1 MSNGQNLEEKER
13 ERKVRRKIFYLIF
26 GALALISCGFLIWK
40 LSILILPIIVG
51 ALMAFLF
58 RPVKERF
65 EVRWL
70 PHEIQVLCSFAAI
83 GLVLFFA
90 FNTFRKHIPDEE
102 QKLEFKVRLKYKLN
116 DRYRQL
122 VAKSPEGK
130 TNAVTALLEKE
141 LGPLMDKMNQVLALN
156 AEERNL
162 FLKYAAG
169 YNGKPPI
176 QSKFVD
182 YFRANQ
188 TTGKYVIPEETAMG
202 AGAASPTAP
211 AAPAPTQP
219 PVAEEGTSLESK
231 FSAWILAPLI
241 FLFLGFDNG
250 QIRRFF
256 ISLVPN
262 RYFELSLTVLDRL
275 DDAIGRYL
283 RGTLMECFLVG
294 LTLALGLILLGIPLG
309 IAVAIGVVS
318 GLLNAIPFLGAVIAL
333 VIGVSYA
340 LIAEDVRPLIPGLN
354 PNDLALYVVILVVIA
369 HVLDDVV
376 FQPFVL
382 GGAVNVHPLVV
393 VIAIIAGS
401 LIMGLWGMLFAIPTV
416 VVVKTAVET
425 FFKELKDYRII

>member
-1 MSNGQNLEEKER
+1 MSNGQNFEEKER
-13 ERKVRRKIFYLIF
+13 ERKVRRRIFYLIF
-26 GALALISCGFLIWK
+26 GTLALISGGFLISK

-70 PHEIQVLCSFAAI
+70 PHEVQVLCSFAVI

-102 QKLEFKVRLKYKLN
+102 EKLEFKVRLKYKLN
-116 DRYRQL
+116 ERYRQL

-130 TNAVTALLEKE
+130 SNAVATLIEKE
-141 LGPLMDKMNQVLALN
+141 LGPLMDKLNQVLALN
-156 AEERNL
+156 PEERSL

-169 YNGKPPI
+169 YNGKPAI

-188 TTGKYVIPEETAMG
+188 TTGKYVIPEETPT
-202 AGAASPTAP
+202 GAASPTAP
-211 AAPAPTQP
+211 AAPAATQLP
-219 PVAEEGTSLESK
+219 AAEEGTSLESK

-256 ISLVPN
+256 IGLVPN

-294 LTLALGLILLGIPLG
+294 LTLTLGLILLGIPLG

>member
-1 MSNGQNLEEKER
+1 MSNVQDFEEKER
-13 ERKVRRKIFYLIF
+13 ERKVRRKVFYLTFATLALIF
-26 GALALISCGFLIWK
+26 GGFLLWK
-40 LSILILPIIVG
+40 LSSLILPIIVG
-51 ALMAFLF
+51 CLLALAF
-58 RPVKERF
+58 RPVKDRF
-65 EVRWL
+65 RIRWL

-83 GLVLFFA
+83 GVVLFFA
-90 FNTFRKHIPDEE
+90 FNTLRKHIPDEE
-102 QKLEFKVRLKYKLN
+102 QKLEFKVRLQYKLN
-116 DRYRQL
+116 EKYRQL

-130 TNAVTALLEKE
+130 SNPVAALLEKE
-141 LGPLMDKMNQVLALN
+141 VGPLMDKVNQVLTLN

-188 TTGKYVIPEETAMG
+188 TTGKYVIPEETP
-202 AGAASPTAP
+202 AGTASPTAP
-211 AAPAPTQP
+211 AAPTQP
-219 PVAEEGTSLESK
+219 PAAEEGTSLESK

-283 RGTLMECFLVG
+283 RGTLIECFLVG
-294 LTLALGLILLGIPLG
+294 LTLTLGLIVLGIPLG

-354 PNDLALYVVILVVIA
+354 PNDLALYVVILVVLV

-425 FFKELKDYRII
+425 FFKELKAYRII

>member
-1 MSNGQNLEEKER
+1 MSNDQNFEVKER
-13 ERKVRRKIFYLIF
+13 ERKVRRKIFYF
-26 GALALISCGFLIWK
+26 TFAGLALILGGFLIWE

-58 RPVKERF
+58 RPLKERF

-70 PHEIQVLCSFAAI
+70 PHELQVLCSFAAI

-102 QKLEFKVRLKYKLN
+102 QKLEFKVRLQYKLN
-116 DRYRQL
+116 ERYRQL

-130 TNAVTALLEKE
+130 SNAVAALLEKE
-141 LGPLMDKMNQVLALN
+141 LGPLMDRVNQALALN
-156 AEERNL
+156 REERDL

-188 TTGKYVIPEETAMG
+188 MTGKYVIPEEIPTS
-202 AGAASPTAP
+202 AASPTAP
-211 AAPAPTQP
+211 AATPPTQP
-219 PVAEEGTSLESK
+219 PAAEEGTSLESK

-283 RGTLMECFLVG
+283 RGTLIECFLVG
-294 LTLALGLILLGIPLG
+294 LTLTLGLILLGIPLG

-318 GLLNAIPFLGAVIAL
+318 GLLNAIPFLGTVIAL
-333 VIGVSYA
+333 VIGVGYA
-340 LIAEDVRPLIPGLN
+340 LIAENVRPLIPGLN
-354 PNDLALYVVILVVIA
+354 PNDLVWYVLILVVIT

-382 GGAVNVHPLVV
+382 GSAANVHPLVV
-393 VIAIIAGS
+393 IIAIIGGS

-416 VVVKTAVET
+416 VVVKTAVAT

>member
-1 MSNGQNLEEKER
+1 MSNGQDFEEKER
-13 ERKVRRKIFYLIF
+13 ERKIRRKVFYTILTTLAVIF
-26 GALALISCGFLIWK
+26 GGFLIWK

-51 ALMAFLF
+51 ALLAFLF
-58 RPVKERF
+58 RPVKDRF
-65 EVRWL
+65 RVRWL
-70 PHEIQVLCSFAAI
+70 PHELQVLCSFALI

-90 FNTFRKHIPDEE
+90 FNTLRKHIPDEE

-116 DRYRQL
+116 ERYRQL

-130 TNAVTALLEKE
+130 SNAVTPLIEKE
-141 LGPLMDKMNQVLALN
+141 AGPLMDKINQALELN
-156 AEERNL
+156 PEERNL

-169 YNGKPPI
+169 YNGKPLI

-188 TTGKYVIPEETAMG
+188 NTGEYVIPEKTPTS
-202 AGAASPTAP
+202 AASPTTLAVPAP
-211 AAPAPTQP
+211 AQPPAP
-219 PVAEEGTSLESK
+219 EEGTNLESK
-231 FSAWILAPLI
+231 ISAWILTPLI

-262 RYFELSLTVLDRL
+262 RYFELSLTVLDEL

-283 RGTLMECFLVG
+283 RGTLLECFLVG
-294 LTLALGLILLGIPLG
+294 LTLTLGLVLLGIPVG

-318 GLLNAIPFLGAVIAL
+318 GLLNAIPFLGTVIAL
-333 VIGVSYA
+333 VIGVGYA
-340 LIAEDVRPLIPGLN
+340 LIAENVTPLIPGLN
-354 PNDLALYVVILVVIA
+354 PNDLALYVLILVVIV

-382 GGAVNVHPLVV
+382 GSAANVHPLVV
-393 VIAIIAGS
+393 VIAIISGS

-416 VVVKTAVET
+416 VVIKTAVAT

>member
-1 MSNGQNLEEKER
+1 MSNGQDFEEKER
-13 ERKVRRKIFYLIF
+13 ERKIRRKISYLIF
-26 GALALISCGFLIWK
+26 GTLALISGGFLIWK
-40 LSILILPIIVG
+40 LSILILPIVVG
-51 ALMAFLF
+51 ALLAFVF
-58 RPVKERF
+58 RPVKDRF
-65 EVRWL
+65 RSRWL

-83 GLVLFFA
+83 GVVLFFA

-102 QKLEFKVRLKYKLN
+102 QKLEFKVRLQYKLN
-116 DRYRQL
+116 ERYRQL

-130 TNAVTALLEKE
+130 SNAVVPLIEKQ
-141 LGPLMDKMNQVLALN
+141 LGPLMDKVNQALTLKP
-156 AEERNL
+156 EERDL

-169 YNGKPPI
+169 YNRKPPI

-188 TTGKYVIPEETAMG
+188 VTGKYVIPEKPP
-202 AGAASPTAP
+202 AGAESPAAS

-219 PVAEEGTSLESK
+219 PAAEEGTSLESK

-256 ISLVPN
+256 IGLVPN

-275 DDAIGRYL
+275 DDAIGKYL
-283 RGTLMECFLVG
+283 RGTLLECFLVG
-294 LTLALGLILLGIPLG
+294 LTLTLGLLLLGIPLG
-309 IAVAIGVVS
+309 IAVAIGVIS
-318 GLLNAIPFLGAVIAL
+318 GLLNAIPFLGTVIAL
-333 VIGVSYA
+333 VIGVGYA
-340 LIAEDVRPLIPGLN
+340 LIAENIKPLIPGLN
-354 PNDLALYVVILVVIA
+354 PNDLALYVLILVVLV

-382 GGAVNVHPLVV
+382 GSAANVHPLVV

-416 VVVKTAVET
+416 VVVKTAVAT
-425 FFKELKDYRII
+425 LFKELKDYRII